1 MNQLKKIALW
11 FFVIT
16 MVSAMSTACTTGPET
31 KSSSNK
37 NQESADKKL
46 EESGYY

>member
-16 MVSAMSTACTTGPET
+16 MVSAMSTACTTVLEK
-31 KSSSNK
+31 KSSPNK

-46 EESGYY
+46 EEPGYY